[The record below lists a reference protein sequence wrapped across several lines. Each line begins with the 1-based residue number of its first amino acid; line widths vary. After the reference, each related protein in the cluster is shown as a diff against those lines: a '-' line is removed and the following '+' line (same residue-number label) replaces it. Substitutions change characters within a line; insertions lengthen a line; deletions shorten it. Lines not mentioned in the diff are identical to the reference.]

1 MSITYSTTLKSMTFY
16 PINSHILLWRY
27 PFRKWENMLH
37 LQLAKQLIG
46 FASYIWWSLNLSKP
60 VEPPENQHVFKISG
74 ASILKGHSTDIA
86 LANNKSKWHH
96 RTSTKTCIQ
105 SFPFSLLQSMI
116 FSPVCSK
123 GIEPADSA
131 GQPDFLSTKSNK
143 DLNIKKAY
151 NCLLPKENEVWHVLY
166 ENIAIAIV

>member
-1 MSITYSTTLKSMTFY
+1 MTFY
-16 PINSHILLWRY
+16 SINCHILLWRY
-27 PFRKWENMLH
+27 PFNKWKNMLH
-37 LQLAKQLIG
+37 LPNNSLGLHP
-46 FASYIWWSLNLSKP
+46 IWWSLNLSKP

-86 LANNKSKWHH
+86 LANNKSKGHH
-96 RTSTKTCIQ
+96 RISTKTCIQ
-105 SFPFSLLQSMI
+105 SFSFSLLQSMI